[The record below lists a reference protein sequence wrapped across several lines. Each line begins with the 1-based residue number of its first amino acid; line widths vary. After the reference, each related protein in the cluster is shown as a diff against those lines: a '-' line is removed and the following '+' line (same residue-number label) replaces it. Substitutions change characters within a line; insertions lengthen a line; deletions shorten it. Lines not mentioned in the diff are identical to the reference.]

1 VEINLIIILDIIG
14 IISFSLSGY
23 IIAVKE
29 KLDIL
34 GIFIISSISA
44 FGGGF
49 IRDLSVNKTSYVFT
63 DTYPLVVVL
72 SVICFSFFFKVHK
85 IEIIKLNNNN
95 LFMFADSIGL
105 VIFSYTGSM
114 VALETDYN
122 LSGVL
127 FLSLLTGIGGSIIRD
142 VFLNKTPYFLLNE
155 FYGTVSIYIGLL
167 LYSFQNLNL
176 LNNYTISFILISGF
190 LLRIIAI
197 KRKWKLFQIT

>member
-1 VEINLIIILDIIG
+1 MEINLIIILDIIG